1 VRRLASN
8 PSFLSTWH
16 IAATSLLAQAFGD
29 LSLIIPGRRLE
40 CRKAY
45 DGFKQI
51 QIKNAGLHQVV
62 KVSAPSM
69 DRAHW
74 PDLSI

>member
-1 VRRLASN
+1 LFTR
-8 PSFLSTWH
+8 H
-16 IAATSLLAQAFGD
+16 IPATSIPAHAFG
-29 LSLIIPGRRLE
+29 LSLIIPDRRLE

-45 DGFKQI
+45 DGFKQL